1 MSLDVYLLGKKKK
14 MMVKCYACGHEHE
27 EKARARLYSAN
38 ITHNLGRMAEK
49 AGIYEALWRPYRL
62 KREYEELLN
71 SGQSISDSET
81 EDIIIVYAKEIIP
94 YLEKGLADLKAR
106 PTYYEQFNSPNGWG
120 LYKHFVP
127 FVEGYLNACKQYPD
141 AIVEVSR

>member
-27 EKARARLYSAN
+27 EEVGESLYCDN

-49 AGIYEALWRPYRL
+49 AGIYEALWRPHRL
-62 KREYEELLN
+62 R
-71 SGQSISDSET
+71 SDYNIRQADFT
-81 EDIIIVYAKEIIP
+81 AEDEFEASVVIRAKEIIP

>member
-1 MSLDVYLLGKKKK
+1 MSLTAYLIEKKHGEKSLCDACEHKHKGDVTEYL
-14 MMVKCYACGHEHE
+14 Y
-27 EKARARLYSAN
+27 RAS
-38 ITHNLGRMAEK
+38 ITHNLGQMAEK
-49 AGIYEALWRPYRL
+49 AGIFEALWRPHRL
-62 KREYEELLN
+62 R
-71 SGQSISDSET
+71 SDYNIRQADFT
-81 EDIIIVYAKEIIP
+81 AEDEFEASVIIRAKEIIP

-141 AIVEVSR
+141 AIVEVLR

>member
-27 EKARARLYSAN
+27 EKARARLYGAN

-49 AGIYEALWRPYRL
+49 AGIYEALWRPHRL
-62 KREYEELLN
+62 R
-71 SGQSISDSET
+71 SDYNIRQADFT
-81 EDIIIVYAKEIIP
+81 AEDEFEASVVIRAKEIIP

>member
-1 MSLDVYLLGKKKK
+1 MSLDVSLLGKKSKK
-14 MMVKCYACGHEHE
+14 IVKCYACGHEHE
-27 EKARARLYSAN
+27 EEVGESLYRDN

-49 AGIYEALWRPYRL
+49 AGIYEALWRPHRL
-62 KREYEELLN
+62 R
-71 SGQSISDSET
+71 SDYNIRQADFT
-81 EDIIIVYAKEIIP
+81 AEDEFEASVVIRAKEIIP
-94 YLEKGLADLKAR
+94 YLEKGLTDLKAR

>member
-49 AGIYEALWRPYRL
+49 AGIYEALWRPHRL
-62 KREYEELLN
+62 R
-71 SGQSISDSET
+71 SDYNIRQADFT
-81 EDIIIVYAKEIIP
+81 AEDEFEASVVIRAKEILP